1 MRIGRSEV
9 CATTNSAEKKRI
21 SGSGFPCRPLQT
33 VIHYVFGLF
42 FMYIH
47 FFFRHG
53 SVLHRAHRA
62 LMHRST
68 HNMTLGPTLYNVI
81 LSIARNFLETRE
93 NIKISTLPYKF
104 GQILKGIKQKKEKKI
119 KMAASKKLRFSK
131 SPILKIFSQK
141 NSQTGPWVCKID

>member
-1 MRIGRSEV
+1 MKRLTSFLAKIYNTQILRIVHIAYRYDQKFV
-9 CATTNSAEKKRI
+9 LLQILLRKK
-21 SGSGFPCRPLQT
+21 GYPAL
-33 VIHYVFGLF
+33 VFLAGPFKPSFTMYLDFF

-93 NIKISTLPYKF
+93 NIKISTLPYKS
-104 GQILKGIKQKKEKKI
+104 GQILKGMKQKKW
-119 KMAASKKLRFSK
+119 
-131 SPILKIFSQK
+131 PPQK
-141 NSQTGPWVCKID
+141 N

>member
-21 SGSGFPCRPLQT
+21 SGSGFPCRPLQKT

-42 FMYIH
+42 LCTH

-104 GQILKGIKQKKEKKI
+104 GQILKGMKQKKNQNGRLKKTEI
-119 KMAASKKLRFSK
+119 F
-131 SPILKIFSQK
+131 KIA
-141 NSQTGPWVCKID
+141 NSQSFFAKITQMGPWVSRID